1 MISSHIFGGRG
12 GEGRQAPWT
21 GGGDSRPEAAQ
32 AVARRASR
40 SSVAATRRG
49 KTNQVRARSRVGLWR
64 SGKIA
69 EMPSVDPG
77 LAAKAAVVLLVP
89 VWRCTQQLWYRL
101 CYRCALRKF
110 RELGPRV
117 EGLREQEAVG
127 PVNSAARGAVAT
139 DLEALSVFPPALR
152 GLRGEDHLSKEL
164 TYLHA
169 CITASEDYLSLP
181 VARKTFS
188 ADSPLRN
195 LDHLKDVLGEVYDHL
210 KRKR

>member
-1 MISSHIFGGRG
+1 MYRYCNERPITPPYRTPTGRRPARFALLRRRHPLREDEP
-12 GEGRQAPWT
+12 GEG
-21 GGGDSRPEAAQ
+21 EI
-32 AVARRASR
+32 
-40 SSVAATRRG
+40 
-49 KTNQVRARSRVGLWR
+49 RVGLWR

-181 VARKTFS
+181 LARKTFS
-188 ADSPLRN
+188 ADSPLRD
-195 LDHLKDVLGEVYDHL
+195 LDHLKDVLGEAYDHL